1 MEKDLLKI
9 FVLEMK
15 IDNKLN
21 EVTKTIN
28 LIYDYFDNRWNN
40 DLEDRDITNMLE
52 EAEGNIKNAKE
63 LLDKLA
69 EEYEKY
75 YVK

>member
-9 FVLEMK
+9 FILEMK
-15 IDNKLN
+15 IDTNLN

-28 LIYDYFDNRWNN
+28 TVYNHFDNKWNS
-40 DLEDRDITNMLE
+40 DLEDKDIINMLE
-52 EAEGNIKNAKE
+52 EAEYCIKDAKE
-63 LLDKLA
+63 LLNKLA
-69 EEYEKY
+69 EEY

>member
-9 FVLEMK
+9 FILEMK
-15 IDNKLN
+15 IDTNLNK
-21 EVTKTIN
+21 VTETIN
-28 LIYDYFDNRWNN
+28 IFYDYFDNKWNN
-40 DLEDRDITNMLE
+40 DLEDKDIAYMLE
-52 EAEGNIKNAKE
+52 ETEYFIKDTKN

-75 YVK
+75 YIK

>member
-9 FVLEMK
+9 FILEMK
-15 IDNKLN
+15 IDTNLN

-28 LIYDYFDNRWNN
+28 TVYNHFDNKWNSY
-40 DLEDRDITNMLE
+40 LEDRDIIHMLE
-52 EAEGNIKNAKE
+52 EAEYCIKAAKE
-63 LLDKLA
+63 LLNKLA